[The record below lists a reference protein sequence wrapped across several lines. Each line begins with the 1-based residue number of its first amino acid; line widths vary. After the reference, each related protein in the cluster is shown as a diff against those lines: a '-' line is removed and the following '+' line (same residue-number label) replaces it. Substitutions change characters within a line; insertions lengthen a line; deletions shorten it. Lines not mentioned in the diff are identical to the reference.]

1 MKNIILIIS
10 LLFYSF
16 SVVNAQKYV
25 FFKSP
30 WKGDVTVAKESKGG
44 LNMPTITVPERC
56 WHMDASLQDIS
67 IYKDV
72 QLNDANKTIWCSFL
86 ALKEKGN
93 SHLGLSFEKDNH
105 YCPLKMDKVK
115 N

>member
-16 SVVNAQKYV
+16 SVVNEQKYV

-44 LNMPTITVPERC
+44 
-56 WHMDASLQDIS
+56 
-67 IYKDV
+67 
-72 QLNDANKTIWCSFL
+72 
-86 ALKEKGN
+86 KEKIKKKKKKKN
-93 SHLGLSFEKDNH
+93 KKNH
-105 YCPLKMDKVK
+105 KKK
-115 N
+115 NR

>member
-16 SVVNAQKYV
+16 SVVNAQKHV

-44 LNMPTITVPERC
+44 AEYANDYCAGEVLAYGCFFAR
-56 WHMDASLQDIS
+56 
-67 IYKDV
+67 YKY
-72 QLNDANKTIWCSFL
+72 I
-86 ALKEKGN
+86 
-93 SHLGLSFEKDNH
+93 
-105 YCPLKMDKVK
+105 
-115 N
+115 

>member
-16 SVVNAQKYV
+16 SVVNAQKHV

-44 LNMPTITVPERC
+44 
-56 WHMDASLQDIS
+56 
-67 IYKDV
+67 
-72 QLNDANKTIWCSFL
+72 
-86 ALKEKGN
+86 G
-93 SHLGLSFEKDNH
+93 
-105 YCPLKMDKVK
+105 
-115 N
+115 

>member
-16 SVVNAQKYV
+16 SVVNAQKHV
-25 FFKSP
+25 FFKGP
-30 WKGDVTVAKESKGG
+30 WKGDVTVVKESKGG

-86 ALKEKGN
+86 YTERKRKF
-93 SHLGLSFEKDNH
+93 SFGFIF
-105 YCPLKMDKVK
+105 
-115 N
+115 

>member
-16 SVVNAQKYV
+16 SVVNAQKHV

-72 QLNDANKTIWCSFL
+72 QLNDANKNKTIWCSFL

-93 SHLGLSFEKDNH
+93 SHLGLSFEKDN
-105 YCPLKMDKVK
+105 DKK
-115 N
+115 Y

>member
-30 WKGDVTVAKESKGG
+30 WKGDVTVAKESKGTEYANDYCAG
-44 LNMPTITVPERC
+44 EVLAYGCFFTR
-56 WHMDASLQDIS
+56 
-67 IYKDV
+67 YKY
-72 QLNDANKTIWCSFL
+72 I
-86 ALKEKGN
+86 
-93 SHLGLSFEKDNH
+93 
-105 YCPLKMDKVK
+105 
-115 N
+115 

>member
-67 IYKDV
+67 CLLYTSPSPQDRQKSRMPSS
-72 QLNDANKTIWCSFL
+72 A
-86 ALKEKGN
+86 
-93 SHLGLSFEKDNH
+93 
-105 YCPLKMDKVK
+105 
-115 N
+115 

>member
-44 LNMPTITVPERC
+44 
-56 WHMDASLQDIS
+56 
-67 IYKDV
+67 
-72 QLNDANKTIWCSFL
+72 
-86 ALKEKGN
+86 
-93 SHLGLSFEKDNH
+93 
-105 YCPLKMDKVK
+105 
-115 N
+115 